1 MDKAI
6 LKKFAIESRQDLME
20 KIKNKIN
27 TFYVDEEFK
36 NEQKGELYILSNEKH
51 SLSLTYEEY
60 KKRELL
66 IKRINELSLEQVI
79 EEAAYTW
86 FNRIIAIRYMEINDM
101 LPLTRDN
108 QSLGIRVLSSKDNTP
123 DPEILKF
130 SNLMNPELDID
141 FKKENYVELKDDN
154 EKFKYVL
161 LLVCKKL
168 GRVIPQVFDGVTD
181 YIDILIP
188 ANLLNDTGFVTKV
201 INEVPESNYNQV
213 EIIGWLYQYYN
224 QTEKDRVI
232 SAKKA
237 YKKNEIPYATQLFTP
252 DWIVKYMVENSLGRY
267 WVELNGDGALYP
279 SDNLYPSN
287 NLYPLSSIT
296 DNWKYFIK
304 ENIENKK
311 DKLDPTEITFI
322 DPCCGSGHILVYAFE
337 VFYQIYLQ
345 AGYNKKDIPELI
357 LKNNLYGLDI
367 DDRAGQL
374 SILSVLLKA
383 REYDR
388 NIFNKDIIRNLNIM
402 SIQESNYISQSI
414 IDNISNEN
422 SKKQAQYLLEKFKNA
437 KEIGSLLILEDKDY
451 SVLEKNIYDDTT
463 IFGMELREKLLPIIK
478 IAKIL
483 SQKYDIVVTNPPYM
497 NNNVMSINL
506 KNYILKHYKNAKS
519 DLFSSFII
527 RNYNFSN
534 DMSYCSFMT
543 PYVWMFI
550 SSFEELRKFIID
562 NTNINSF
569 IQMEYSALEE
579 ATVPICSFVL
589 SKGKKYS
596 KYGMFFDLSEFSG
609 GMKIQELQF
618 LKALTENVNY
628 TYKRNTEI
636 FRAMNGY
643 QIAFQNNERIFN
655 LFKKTKK
662 LAEYA
667 IPKCGLKTGI
677 TEKYVKSWYEVNYND
692 IGFNIK
698 DREESIKSLKKWFP
712 ASNGGEYR
720 KWYGNQIDIVWWYND
735 GYEIRN
741 LYNPNGK
748 LKSRPQNMQYYFKKG
763 ITWSALTSK
772 KLSLRLTNKGNI
784 ITGAGYGLFN
794 DNMSLLPIMGILN
807 SKVIEKLV
815 KSLSQTLNFEVG
827 VLEQIP
833 IIIPNDED
841 VEKTVIKNIEIS
853 KQDWDSFETSWDF
866 KKHPLLE
873 FIDSMPGLHDS
884 NVKVP
889 PTHLKIVKNNYGEEC
904 FIADEL
910 PMRASISDSFRKW
923 EEYTEKQFNTLKKNE
938 EELNKIFIDIYGLQD
953 ELTPEEE
960 DKDVTIRKADQER
973 EIKSLIS
980 YAVGCMFGRYSLDKE
995 GLIYAGGDFDQVYK
1009 KYKGE
1014 YGGWAGASL
1023 ANYTVLND
1031 NGKEIVLSFEVDN
1044 DNVIPITDEAY
1055 FGDDIVERFKKFISA
1070 VYGKE
1075 TLNENLD
1082 FIAETLGKKG
1092 TETSE
1097 DTIRRYFVN
1106 DFFSDHVKIY
1116 QKRPIYWLFDSG
1128 KKNGF
1133 KALIYMHRYN
1143 ENLVPKI
1150 RLDYLHRMQ
1159 TTYEKLLS
1167 DINYKLTTELSMTD
1181 KKEAQKRQANLN
1193 AKLQEIKEYDEK
1205 IAHIAN
1211 QRISIDLDDGVKVNY
1226 EKFKDILA
1234 KIK

>member
-6 LKKFAIESRQDLME
+6 LKKFAIESRKDLME
-20 KIKNKIN
+20 KIKNKII

-36 NEQKGELYILSNEKH
+36 NEQKGEIYILSNEKH
-51 SLSLTYEEY
+51 SLSLTQEEY

-66 IKRINELSLEQVI
+66 IKRIKELSLEQVI

-86 FNRIIAIRYMEINDM
+86 FNRIIAIRYMEIHDY
-101 LPLTRDN
+101 LPLTKDN

-130 SNLMNPELDID
+130 TNLINPDLDID
-141 FKKENYVELKDDN
+141 FKKEKYAELKDDN

-188 ANLLNDTGFVTKV
+188 DNLLNDTGFVTKV
-201 INEVPESNYNQV
+201 INEVPEDNFKQV

-267 WVELNGDGALYP
+267 WVEHNGDGALYP

-287 NLYPLSSIT
+287 NLYSSSSIT

-304 ENIENKK
+304 ENIEYKK
-311 DKLDPTEITFI
+311 DKLNPTEITFI

-383 REYDR
+383 REYDKY
-388 NIFNKDIIRNLNIM
+388 IFNKEVVRNLNIT
-402 SIQESNYISQSI
+402 SIQESNTISEIS
-414 IDNISNEN
+414 IDNINDEN
-422 SKKQAQYLLEKFKNA
+422 IKEKGIYLVEQFKNA
-437 KEIGSLLILEDKDY
+437 KEIGSLLILNNNDY
-451 SVLEKNIYDDTT
+451 SILEKYINDDNT
-463 IFGMELREKLLPIIK
+463 IFGIELREKLLPIIK
-478 IAKIL
+478 ITKIL
-483 SQKYDIVVTNPPYM
+483 SQKYDIVVTNPPYL
-497 NNNVMSINL
+497 NNSVMTPNL
-506 KNYILKHYKNAKS
+506 KKYVIEKYSDIKY

-527 RNYNFSN
+527 RNHLFGKNN
-534 DMSYCSFMT
+534 SYLGFMT

-550 SSFEELRKFIID
+550 SAYENLRKYIIS
-562 NTNINSF
+562 NMNIISL
-569 IQMEYSALEE
+569 IQLEYSSLEE
-579 ATVPICSFVL
+579 AIVPLCTFVL
-589 SKGKKYS
+589 ENSQDDTKGTY
-596 KYGMFFDLSEFSG
+596 YRLTDFTG
-609 GMKIQELQF
+609 GMKIQEKKF
-618 LKALTENVNY
+618 LDGLNDKKCI
-628 TYKRNTEI
+628 YKYIRDKKIFSNIDNTPIVYWASDRMFQIFKESVKLGQNAIVRNG
-636 FRAMNGY
+636 M
-643 QIAFQNNERIFN
+643 
-655 LFKKTKK
+655 
-662 LAEYA
+662 
-667 IPKCGLKTGI
+667 KTGDNNRFLRL
-677 TEKYVKSWYEVNYND
+677 WWEVDSNKTNYKVENFEMSKTLD
-692 IGFNIK
+692 A
-698 DREESIKSLKKWFP
+698 KWFP
-712 ASNGGEYR
+712 YNKGGEFR
-720 KWYGNQIDIVWWYND
+720 KWYGNNEYVVNWENQGFEIFQQAKLDKRNVQDYPKELKFKPSVSWSLITSSKPAFRYKENCLSDIAGMSFYQND
-735 GYEIRN
+735 YDKLLYSMAFCNSLIALEILKMLAPTINFQAGDIARLPMIYEN
-741 LYNPNGK
+741 QETVN
-748 LKSRPQNMQYYFKKG
+748 KK
-763 ITWSALTSK
+763 AK
-772 KLSLRLTNKGNI
+772 ENI
-784 ITGAGYGLFN
+784 F
-794 DNMSLLPIMGILN
+794 
-807 SKVIEKLV
+807 
-815 KSLSQTLNFEVG
+815 
-827 VLEQIP
+827 
-833 IIIPNDED
+833 
-841 VEKTVIKNIEIS
+841 IS
-853 KQDWDSFETSWDF
+853 KDDWDSFETSWDF
-866 KKHPLLE
+866 KVHPLIKNVTGQYIRNLNE
-873 FIDSMPGLHDS
+873 KPSFYLHTVFDDWKHKTEIRF
-884 NVKVP
+884 NK
-889 PTHLKIVKNNYGEEC
+889 LKE
-904 FIADEL
+904 
-910 PMRASISDSFRKW
+910 
-923 EEYTEKQFNTLKKNE
+923 NE
-938 EELNKIFIDIYGLQD
+938 EELNRIFIDIYGLQD
-953 ELTPEEE
+953 ELIPEEE
-960 DKDVTIRKADQER
+960 DKDVTIRKADQVR

-995 GLIYAGGDFDQVYK
+995 GLIYAGGDFDEIYK
-1009 KYKGE
+1009 KHKGNA
-1014 YGGWAGASL
+1014 GGWAGASL
-1023 ANYTVLND
+1023 ANYKVLND
-1031 NGKEIVLSFEVDN
+1031 NGKEIELSFEVDN

-1055 FGDDIVERFKKFISA
+1055 FGDDIVEKFKKFISV
-1070 VYGKE
+1070 VYGEK

-1082 FIAETLGKKG
+1082 YIAETLGKKG

-1106 DFFSDHVKIY
+1106 DFFNDHVKIY

-1181 KKEAQKRQANLN
+1181 KKEAQKRQADLN

>member
-27 TFYVDEEFK
+27 AFYVNEEFK

-51 SLSLTYEEY
+51 SLSLTHEEY

-66 IKRINELSLEQVI
+66 IKRINELSFEQVI

-130 SNLMNPELDID
+130 TNLMNPDLDID
-141 FKKENYVELKDDN
+141 FKKEKYAELKDDN

-188 ANLLNDTGFVTKV
+188 DNLLNDTGFVTKV
-201 INEVPESNYNQV
+201 INEVPENNFKQV

-267 WVELNGDGALYP
+267 WVEHNGDGALYP
-279 SDNLYPSN
+279 SNTLYPSN
-287 NLYPLSSIT
+287 NLYPSSSIT

-311 DKLDPTEITFI
+311 EKINPTEITFI

-374 SILSVLLKA
+374 SILSILLKA
-383 REYDR
+383 REYDK
-388 NIFNKDIIRNLNIM
+388 NIFNKTIARELNIM
-402 SIQESNYISQSI
+402 SIQESNSI
-414 IDNISNEN
+414 NKS
-422 SKKQAQYLLEKFKNA
+422 LLEIITDENVKEDAVYLIDVFNNA
-437 KEIGSLLILEDKDY
+437 KEIGSLLIVENRNYDNLLKTIKDD
-451 SVLEKNIYDDTT
+451 NT
-463 IFGMELREKLLPIIK
+463 IFSIELKEKMIPLIK
-478 IAKIL
+478 LSNIL
-483 SQKYDIVVTNPPYM
+483 HQKYNIIVTNPPYM
-497 NNNVMSINL
+497 NNSVMPEKLKDYIQKNFKNV
-506 KNYILKHYKNAKS
+506 KS
-519 DLFSSFII
+519 DMFSSFII
-527 RNYNFSN
+527 RNSIFGFKDSLLG
-534 DMSYCSFMT
+534 FMT

-550 SSFEELRKFIID
+550 SSYEDLRKYIID
-562 NTNINSF
+562 NMNISSL
-569 IQMEYSALEE
+569 IQLEYSALEE
-579 ATVPICSFVL
+579 ATVPICTFVL
-589 SKGKKYS
+589 KNTKCNNVGIY
-596 KYGMFFDLSEFSG
+596 FRLTDFTG
-609 GMKIQELQF
+609 GMSIQEQKYLDSISNNENIY
-618 LKALTENVNY
+618 LKDL
-628 TYKRNTEI
+628 EI
-636 FRAMNGY
+636 FKKIPSFPITYWASDKL
-643 QIAFQNNERIFN
+643 IN
-655 LFKKTKK
+655 LF
-662 LAEYA
+662 
-667 IPKCGLKTGI
+667 
-677 TEKYVKSWYEVNYND
+677 EKYHLIGDQYDVKVGIQTGNNDKFLRLWYEVKQQKV
-692 IGFNIK
+692 FN
-698 DREESIKSLKKWFP
+698 KWFYH
-712 ASNGGEYR
+712 NKGGEYR
-720 KWYGNQIDIVWWYND
+720 KWYGNRDFIINYEND
-735 GYEIRN
+735 GYELKNYKI
-741 LYNPNGK
+741 NGK
-748 LKSRPQNMQYYFKKG
+748 LASRPQNLEYNFKKSISWNL
-763 ITWSALTSK
+763 ITSGEFSARYFDDKFTFNVAAPCCFPEDEL
-772 KLSLRLTNKGNI
+772 LYYIL
-784 ITGAGYGLFN
+784 GLFN
-794 DNMSLLPIMGILN
+794 SKITKTITKMLNPTLNMKTGDI
-807 SKVIEKLV
+807 SKIPLIESKQDKEKIDKLV
-815 KSLSQTLNFEVG
+815 E
-827 VLEQIP
+827 
-833 IIIPNDED
+833 
-841 VEKTVIKNIEIS
+841 KNISIS
-853 KQDWDSFETSWDF
+853 KIDWDSFETSWDF

-889 PTHLKIVKNNYGEEC
+889 PTHLKIVKNNYEEEC

-910 PMRASISDSFRKW
+910 PMRASISDAFRKW
-923 EEYTEKQFNTLKKNE
+923 EEYTEKQFNILKKNE

-953 ELTPEEE
+953 ELTPDEE

-980 YAVGCMFGRYSLDKE
+980 YAVGCMFGRYSLEKD
-995 GLIYAGGDFDQVYK
+995 GLIYAGGDFDKVYK

-1014 YGGWAGASL
+1014 NGGWAGASL

-1031 NGKEIVLSFEVDN
+1031 NEKEIDLSFEVDN

-1055 FGDDIVERFKKFISA
+1055 FGDDIVERFKKFISV

-1106 DFFSDHVKIY
+1106 DFFNDHVKTY

-1167 DINYKLTTELSMTD
+1167 DINYKLTTELSLTD
-1181 KKEAQKRQANLN
+1181 KKEVQKRQADLN

-1211 QRISIDLDDGVKVNY
+1211 QRISIDLDNGVKVNY
-1226 EKFKDILA
+1226 DKFKEILA
-1234 KIK
+1234 QIR